1 MRRLS
6 VVLIVIAVLAAACS
20 LRGDD
25 NANGGLANTSWTVRS
40 ISGAQTVGAAR
51 PTMTFAPDGTLSGST
66 GCNQYSARFRTE
78 GSAITIVQTSS
89 TAVGCPGD
97 RGPQEAAFLN
107 ALQGATSWRQTEDGD
122 LVLEG
127 LSEILAGPGVAEGP
141 PDEPP
146 AGAPL
151 TDLAGTSWTLKDLGG
166 TADFAHLVPTVVFG
180 ADGTIS
186 GFAGC
191 NQFNAPYAISGSDL
205 TLGSLATTKMACAR
219 PGSVVESTYLEAL
232 LGVKTWWIDD
242 ARELHLDGAV
252 PLTFAPA

>member
-6 VVLIVIAVLAAACS
+6 IVLFAVAVLAAACS

-40 ISGAQTVGAAR
+40 ISGVPTVGAAR
-51 PTMTFAPDGTLSGST
+51 LTMTFAPDGTVSGST

-97 RGPQEAAFLN
+97 RGPQEVAFVN
-107 ALQGATSWRQTEDGD
+107 ALQGATTWRQTEDGS
-122 LVLEG
+122 LVLG
-127 LSEILAGPGVAEGP
+127 GVAEILAGPGVAEGP

-146 AGAPL
+146 AGDPIV
-151 TDLAGTSWTLKDLGG
+151 DLAGTSWSLHELGG
-166 TADFAHLVPTVVFG
+166 TADFAHIVPSLVFG
-180 ADGTIS
+180 TDGSLS

-191 NQFNAPYAISGSDL
+191 NQFNAPYAISGADL
-205 TLGSLATTKMACAR
+205 KIGSLTTTKMACER
-219 PGSVVESTYLEAL
+219 PRSLVEASYLQGL
-232 LGVKTWWIDD
+232 VGVRTWWIDEIG
-242 ARELHLDGAV
+242 ELHLDGGAA
-252 PLTFAPA
+252 LTFAPG